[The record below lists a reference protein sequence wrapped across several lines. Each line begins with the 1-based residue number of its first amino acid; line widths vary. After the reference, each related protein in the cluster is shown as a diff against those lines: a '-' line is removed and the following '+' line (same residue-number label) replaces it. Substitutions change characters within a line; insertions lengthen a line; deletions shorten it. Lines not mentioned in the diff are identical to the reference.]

1 MPGKRISELTAL
13 SGAASA
19 NNDDLVIFDT
29 DAGETKRISRSQL
42 ADGMVGDLPYTPAG
56 FVSATTI
63 PTAIAEVVTDI
74 TAAGG
79 AALIGNTPA
88 GTIAATTVQAAINEL
103 DAEKQP
109 LDAGLT
115 SIAGLTTAADKM
127 IYTTAA
133 DTYAVADLTAAGRA
147 VLDDADATAQRV
159 TLGLEIGVDVQA
171 YDADTAK
178 YDDVTANFT
187 GTLQNG
193 GSDVVVDT
201 DIGVTVQ
208 AYDADTAK
216 TDVAQTFTAQQTL
229 TAGLVLQSVA
239 DTAIAAVGDAI
250 NTTDKVQGKVVY
262 DTTNNRLM
270 VADGSA
276 AADPWYVV
284 DGSASVTPA

>member
-1 MPGKRISELTAL
+1 MPGSRIKDLTAL

-19 NNDDLVIFDT
+19 NNDDLVIFDA
-29 DAGETKRISRSQL
+29 DADETKRISRSQL
-42 ADGMVGDLPYTPAG
+42 ADGLVGDLPYTPAG
-56 FVSATTI
+56 FIAATTV
-63 PTAIAEVVTDI
+63 PTAIAEIVTDLSA
-74 TAAGG
+74 TGG

-88 GTIAATTVQAAINEL
+88 GSIAATTVQAAINEL
-103 DAEKQP
+103 DTEKQP

-115 SIAGLTTAADKM
+115 SIAGLTTAGNKM
-127 IYTTAA
+127 VYTTAS

-147 VLDDADATAQRV
+147 LLDDADAAAQRV

-178 YDDVTANFT
+178 T
-187 GTLQNG
+187 
-193 GSDVVVDT
+193 DT
-201 DIGVTVQ
+201 
-208 AYDADTAK
+208 
-216 TDVAQTFTAQQTL
+216 AQTFTAQQTL

-239 DTAIAAVGDAI
+239 AAAIAAVGDAI
-250 NTTDKVQGKVVY
+250 NTADKVQGKVVY

>member
-19 NNDDLVIFDT
+19 NNDDLVIFDA

-42 ADGMVGDLPYTPAG
+42 ADGLVGDLPYTPAG
-56 FVSATTI
+56 FVTATTV
-63 PTAIAEVVTDI
+63 PTAIAEIVADI
-74 TAAGG
+74 SAGGG
-79 AALIGNTPA
+79 AALVGNTPA
-88 GTIAATTVQAAINEL
+88 GGIAATTVQAAINEL
-103 DAEKQP
+103 DTEKQP

-127 IYTTAA
+127 IYTTAS

-147 VLDDADATAQRV
+147 LLDDADTATQRV
-159 TLGLEIGVDVQA
+159 TLGLEIGV
-171 YDADTAK
+171 
-178 YDDVTANFT
+178 N
-187 GTLQNG
+187 
-193 GSDVVVDT
+193 
-201 DIGVTVQ
+201 VQ

-239 DTAIAAVGDAI
+239 AAAIAAVGDAI
-250 NTTDKVQGKVVY
+250 NTTDKAQGKVVY